1 MLTKTATTTS
11 ATTTSATTT
20 SATTTSAT
28 TTSAQVDKILGS
40 GMYDRWVA
48 CHDSFVDEIKR
59 AETFRSRLT
68 MAWAKS
74 MGIYLDADVAF
85 AEQVETDYLD
95 YLDRICVRGSAS
107 QADLARG
114 EAILSV
120 FNLSTTVL
128 GYVNDTLSEMLRLG
142 FVGLFTA
149 LERMNVMAEAIALR
163 KQLTR
168 LEQELKRAKRELR
181 EAELQTTLDVAIV
194 VVGSFTGPLGWLAL
208 GSIGLGQMI
217 ADTYLGPATSD
228 AATWGAR
235 GATSLGVVVAAPQKY
250 LQANDATSTVR
261 TKLGKKIAVVGLL
274 FDANELWTGYSNI
287 TGLEALLKRVNRD
300 NARIL
305 KILEIYRTTFAFLG
319 QKLQELRGSVDKSGR
334 GWIADTRA
342 TLEDEMR
349 RTGYRPR
356 V

>member
-1 MLTKTATTTS
+1 MLTKT
-11 ATTTSATTT
+11 
-20 SATTTSAT
+20 ATTTSAT

-128 GYVNDTLSEMLRLG
+128 GYVNDTLARCCAS
-142 FVGLFTA
+142 
-149 LERMNVMAEAIALR
+149 
-163 KQLTR
+163 
-168 LEQELKRAKRELR
+168 
-181 EAELQTTLDVAIV
+181 
-194 VVGSFTGPLGWLAL
+194 GSSAC
-208 GSIGLGQMI
+208 S
-217 ADTYLGPATSD
+217 
-228 AATWGAR
+228 
-235 GATSLGVVVAAPQKY
+235 
-250 LQANDATSTVR
+250 
-261 TKLGKKIAVVGLL
+261 
-274 FDANELWTGYSNI
+274 
-287 TGLEALLKRVNRD
+287 
-300 NARIL
+300 
-305 KILEIYRTTFAFLG
+305 
-319 QKLQELRGSVDKSGR
+319 
-334 GWIADTRA
+334 
-342 TLEDEMR
+342 
-349 RTGYRPR
+349 PR
-356 V
+356 WSA